1 MARPKEFF
9 AKNKRRQQYEGKF
22 HELHPEAGKFLL
34 KKLISFSDMQ
44 KLLHRSKDPETRRS
58 EILMDLYREKEK
70 EILQGKPEEKS
81 PTGPT
86 LGDAVDQYL
95 TRREKSGIT
104 YDTWKVYRLAL
115 GNLQDCLGTHK
126 RLLHIDNADAEAFEC
141 YLLEKLS
148 PQSARTRV
156 THVKTFL
163 FWAQRIY
170 GLDIPHFEKIVV
182 PRQEP
187 DPYEIEEWKLL
198 VQHCRNN
205 NKKNLERLFMMM
217 GLTGMRVR
225 EVWKISLSEMKSYV
239 RVDTK
244 GQQLGVKKVM
254 GEALQ
259 EFCGKDLAE
268 RSKKERF
275 WLDKGD
281 GRKAWASVQSIVKAV
296 KDVCAELGINRRMPT
311 HSIRSMVITELLADN
326 VSLGVVQGIAGHSQP
341 STTMRYTKP
350 GRLRNQYQSAMDNL
364 SNKMSI

>member
-1 MARPKEFF
+1 MGRPREFF

-22 HELHPEAGKFLL
+22 HDLHPEPGKFLL

-44 KLLHRSKDPETRRS
+44 KLLHRAKDPETRRS

-70 EILQGKPEEKS
+70 EILQSNPEEKS
-81 PTGPT
+81 PGGPT
-86 LGDAVDQYL
+86 VKEAVDQYL
-95 TRREKSGIT
+95 ARREKSGIT

-126 RLLHIDNADAEAFEC
+126 RLLLIDNADAEAFEC

-156 THVKTFL
+156 THVKTFF
-163 FWAQRIY
+163 FWAKRIY

-182 PRQEP
+182 PKQEP

-198 VQHCRNN
+198 VQHCRDN

-225 EVWKISLSEMKSYV
+225 EVWKISLSEIRTHV

-259 EFCGKDLAE
+259 EFCEKDLAA

-281 GRKAWASVQSIVKAV
+281 GRKAWASVQAIVKAV
-296 KDVCAELGINRRMPT
+296 KDVCAELGISRRMPT

-350 GRLRNQYQSAMDNL
+350 GRLRNQYQNAMDNL
-364 SNKMSI
+364 SNKLSK